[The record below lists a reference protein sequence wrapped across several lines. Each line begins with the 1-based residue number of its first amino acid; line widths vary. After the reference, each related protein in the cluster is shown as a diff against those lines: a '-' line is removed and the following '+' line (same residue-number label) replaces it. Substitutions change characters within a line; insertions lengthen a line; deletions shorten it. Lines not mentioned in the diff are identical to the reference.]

1 MTESLTT
8 APTVVGTGALAEA
21 LRAAV
26 PPEYT
31 VLVGEDGVLPE
42 IPAGSGPV
50 LPVLAR
56 RDRLYVGPVVR
67 EDLPGC
73 PECLESRL
81 LLAREFPE
89 PMAEIDRRDPERLRR
104 WAPPALTH
112 LHAEFA
118 AEVAGRLVELDRDQ
132 DTSERRSVMV
142 VRLIGLGVRRA
153 VLLPDPL
160 CAVCG
165 ALPEDN
171 PEDTETLVPS
181 TSLSHKP
188 GSMRTKSLVD
198 DASFLPTYVDR
209 DVGLVRTLFKYGGG
223 VFPNMTAP
231 LGLRNSTDIEQG
243 IGRTP
248 SYRESGTA
256 AVAEAVERWGGMSPS
271 GHRSV
276 VTGAYKDLPE
286 ALDLR
291 RLGLHDEHR
300 YDEEGFPCQRWTEES
315 ELDWVWGRSLTH
327 DRPVLVPETYA
338 YYRTRLVR
346 PDRPRFLYEVSNGCA
361 VGGSMPETILHGL
374 MEVIERDAFL
384 MTWYS
389 RRTPAEIDLSTA
401 KGTTVP
407 LLLERIE
414 RLTGYTAHAWD
425 TTTEHGIPSVWVG
438 VVDERER
445 DGYARFLCAAASHFD
460 MEDAVA
466 AGLLELAPIIA
477 QHQDEPADVQDLA
490 RRMVDDPDLC
500 TSMLHH
506 SQLNGR
512 PEAQD
517 RLAFLFDGPKREMAE
532 PDPRLHADGPTDLE
546 ALLNDTVE
554 RLRQHGLEVLV
565 VDQTT
570 PEHRAGG
577 LFCVKVIVPGM
588 LPMTFGNRFRR
599 VRGLDR
605 VFAAAAEQGFDDV
618 NPDPHPFP

>member
-1 MTESLTT
+1 MTESLTEY
-8 APTVVGTGALAEA
+8 PTVVGAGALADA
-21 LRAAV
+21 LRASV
-26 PPEYT
+26 PAEYT
-31 VLVGEDGVLPE
+31 VVVGEAGVLPE
-42 IPAGSGPV
+42 MPAGDGPV

-56 RDRLYVGPVVR
+56 RDRLYIGPVVR
-67 EDLPGC
+67 PDRAGC

-89 PMAEIDRRDPERLRR
+89 PMAEIDRRDPERLRQ
-104 WAPPALTH
+104 WQPPAMTRM
-112 LHAEFA
+112 HAEFA
-118 AEVAGRLVELDRDQ
+118 GEIAARLVELDKTAGDRIP
-132 DTSERRSVMV
+132 VMV
-142 VRLIGLGVRRA
+142 VRLVGLGVRQA
-153 VLLPDPL
+153 VLLADPL
-160 CAVCG
+160 CPVCG
-165 ALPEDN
+165 DLPEDTAA
-171 PEDTETLVPS
+171 DTEDLRPVP
-181 TSLSHKP
+181 SLSHAP
-188 GSMRTKSLVD
+188 GSMRTKSLVED
-198 DASFLPTYVDR
+198 DTFLPTYVDR
-209 DVGLVRTLFKYGGG
+209 DMGMVRTLFKYGGG
-223 VFPNMTAP
+223 VFPNMSAP
-231 LGLRNSTDIEQG
+231 LGLRNSTDVEQG

-248 SYRESGTA
+248 SYRESATA

-276 VTGAYKDLPE
+276 VEGAYKDLPE
-286 ALDLR
+286 AIDLR

-300 YDEEGFPCQRWTEES
+300 YDEPGFPCQRWS
-315 ELDWVWGRSLTH
+315 EDSVLDWVWGRSLTH

-338 YYRTRLVR
+338 YYRTRLIR

-389 RRTPAEIDLSTA
+389 RRPPAEIDLSTA
-401 KGTTVP
+401 RGSTVP
-407 LLLERIE
+407 LLLERIQ

-438 VVDERER
+438 VVDEKER

-477 QHQDEPADVQDLA
+477 QHQDEPEDVQDLA
-490 RRMVDDPDLC
+490 RRMVDDGDLC

-517 RLAFLFDGPKREMAE
+517 RLAFLFDGPTRSMAE
-532 PDPRLHADGPTDLE
+532 PEPMLHTGEPTDIE
-546 ALLNDTVE
+546 ALLRSTVD
-554 RLRQHGLEVLV
+554 RLAAHGLEVVV

-588 LPMTFGNRFRR
+588 LPMTFGNKFRR
-599 VRGLDR
+599 VRGLTR
-605 VFAAAAEQGFDDV
+605 AYEAAAAQGYDDV